1 MARKKSEK
9 TDVITSIKGFD
20 SNLRCRGYQFEIGKT
35 YSAEG
40 NIKACE
46 NGFHACPVEEHPLS
60 VFDYYP
66 PSGARYC
73 EVEQSGE
80 SDRDGV
86 KLASASITIKAE
98 ISISDLIARAIKYV
112 FDRAKPEEGASA
124 TGYRGAASA
133 TGDQGAASATGDQG
147 AASATGYRGAASAT
161 GSWGAASATGSWGA
175 ASATGSWGAAS
186 ATGSWGAASATGSW
200 GAASATGYRGA
211 ASATGS
217 WGAASATGDQGAA
230 SATGYRG
237 AASAT
242 GSWGA
247 ASATGSWGA
256 ASATGS
262 WGAASATGSWGA
274 ASATGYR
281 GAASATGDQ
290 GAAMAAGY
298 EGRVSGAKGSALFL
312 VERND
317 DYEII
322 NVWAGIAGQ
331 DGINENTFYTLKGGK
346 PVEVE

>member
-1 MARKKSEK
+1 MARKKSER

-35 YSAEG
+35 YTVEG
-40 NIKACE
+40 KIKACE

-66 PSGARYC
+66 PAGARYC

-98 ISISDLIARAIKYV
+98 ISIGDLIARAIKYV
-112 FDRAKPEEGASA
+112 FDRAKPEEGAYATGDQGAASATGDFGAASATGDFGAASA
-124 TGYRGAASA
+124 TGYQGAASA
-133 TGDQGAASATGDQG
+133 TGDQGAASATGDRG
-147 AASATGYRGAASAT
+147 AASATGYR
-161 GSWGAASATGSWGA
+161 
-175 ASATGSWGAAS
+175 
-186 ATGSWGAASATGSW
+186 
-200 GAASATGYRGA
+200 
-211 ASATGS
+211 
-217 WGAASATGDQGAA
+217 
-230 SATGYRG
+230 
-237 AASAT
+237 
-242 GSWGA
+242 
-247 ASATGSWGA
+247 
-256 ASATGS
+256 
-262 WGAASATGSWGA
+262 GA

-281 GAASATGDQ
+281 GAASATGDR
-290 GAAMAAGY
+290 GAAMASGY
-298 EGRVSGAKGSALFL
+298 GGRVSGAKGNAMFL

-331 DGINENTFYTLKGGK
+331 DGIKENTFYTLKGGK

>member
-1 MARKKSEK
+1 MARKKSER

-35 YSAEG
+35 YTVEG
-40 NIKACE
+40 KIKACE

-66 PSGARYC
+66 PAGARYC

-98 ISISDLIARAIKYV
+98 ISIGDLIARAIKYV

-124 TGYRGAASA
+124 TGDRGAASA
-133 TGDQGAASATGDQG
+133 TGDYGAASATGN
-147 AASATGYRGAASAT
+147 Y
-161 GSWGAASATGSWGA
+161 
-175 ASATGSWGAAS
+175 
-186 ATGSWGAASATGSW
+186 
-200 GAASATGYRGA
+200 
-211 ASATGS
+211 
-217 WGAASATGDQGAA
+217 
-230 SATGYRG
+230 
-237 AASAT
+237 
-242 GSWGA
+242 
-247 ASATGSWGA
+247 
-256 ASATGS
+256 
-262 WGAASATGSWGA
+262 
-274 ASATGYR
+274 
-281 GAASATGDQ
+281 

-298 EGRVSGAKGSALFL
+298 EGRVSGAQGNALFL

-317 DYEII
+317 NYEII

-331 DGINENTFYTLKGGK
+331 DGIKENTFYTLKGGK